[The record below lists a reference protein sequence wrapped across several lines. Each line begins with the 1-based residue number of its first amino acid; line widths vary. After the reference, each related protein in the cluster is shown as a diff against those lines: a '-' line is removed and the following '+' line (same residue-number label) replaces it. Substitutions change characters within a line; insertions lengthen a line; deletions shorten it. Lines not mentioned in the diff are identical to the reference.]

1 MNPKTIAVGLVLV
14 AVYWVYAAFASYT
27 RGKTGICLAQGVA
40 ALAFAGRGIFEWRKA
55 NRS

>member
-27 RGKTGICLAQGVA
+27 RGKTGICLAQGAA